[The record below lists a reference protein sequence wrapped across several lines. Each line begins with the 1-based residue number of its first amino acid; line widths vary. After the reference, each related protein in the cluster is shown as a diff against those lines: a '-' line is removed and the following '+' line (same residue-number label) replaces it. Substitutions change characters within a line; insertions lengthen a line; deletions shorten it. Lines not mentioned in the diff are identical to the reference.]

1 MFARPCDVHHAQPK
15 DAGTKCA
22 CHRSAICIFSLSH
35 PRVREACE
43 PYVEASRVGC
53 SQASQ
58 ELSVILDLTTLWT
71 KAEARN
77 DRKRQLGTSRNRC
90 PQMVDVAN
98 TFGRRNLARR
108 VARGRQQKRRYWLAL
123 ACRQNH
129 AVGAKDDSRRKIT
142 WYKNLVHL
150 EHEQ

>member
-15 DAGTKCA
+15 DAGTERA

-35 PRVREACE
+35 SRVREACE

-58 ELSVILDLTTLWT
+58 ELSVILDLTTMWT

-77 DRKRQLGTSRNRC
+77 ARKRQLGTSQNLC

-98 TFGRRNLARR
+98 TFMRRNLVRR
-108 VARGRQQKRRYWLAL
+108 VARGRQQERR
-123 ACRQNH
+123 
-129 AVGAKDDSRRKIT
+129 
-142 WYKNLVHL
+142 
-150 EHEQ
+150 